1 MPNPFRK
8 RPSTAAPPAPLA
20 VPPLSTPELPAPAAV
35 EPPEEHLKAAYLAIA
50 TCMGSPR
57 EVVRKVQE
65 EIGVSADEAKLAVD
79 VARSRMGTLLAD
91 ENAADVL
98 MFQSLHQI
106 REMRNRF
113 AQVALSP
120 VAEQTVE
127 ILGPDPEDPLKGA
140 SFRPVTIG
148 EQAAQMKMR
157 TDAAKT
163 SIAASDTLRAIIGK
177 KVNSWADKP
186 STAVQVN
193 VGLSSEDEELM
204 RRLRM
209 RVDVGGRA

>member
-8 RPSTAAPPAPLA
+8 RPVTAVTAVTAVPPAPIA
-20 VPPLSTPELPAPAAV
+20 VAPTSSPATV
-35 EPPEEHLKAAYLAIA
+35 EPPEEHPKA
-50 TCMGSPR
+50 GSPR

-65 EIGVSADEAKLAVD
+65 ELGVSADEAKLAVD

-120 VAEQTVE
+120 VADQTVE

-209 RVDVGGRA
+209 RVDVGGRG